1 MGGDSAAMTVIAKA
15 DVRDAAWKAVLGRV
29 QALVRAA
36 RVPAGAVVVLVP
48 YAQLMGEAQRRWARA
63 YPDGFAPRFETTR
76 NWAARIAPFVPEGDD
91 LARDTA
97 RDTLTARSLLDRA
110 GLGEHRDV
118 LATPLLEAACQL
130 APAVAAVPPE
140 RREAWAA
147 EARALLAPAGEG
159 VALRYE
165 AAVARIALEWA
176 LATRHAT
183 DVLFEPQVR
192 RATPALVVL
201 DGFQPDPLAHA
212 LCALWGEQGACAVPL
227 PAAGI
232 GIGIGTGAH
241 TGEGSVSADG
251 VQVTAGYIAFHAAS
265 DAEDE
270 AQRAAAC
277 VLRHVGEGRTPVAL
291 AAIDRA
297 LTRRVSA
304 LLSGRGVAVHDENGW
319 TLSTTRA
326 GAHVMAALR
335 ACRAH
340 ASGDTVLDW
349 LKHVPVA
356 EAEALRQAE
365 RWLRRN
371 GSSEWTAAL
380 RGAGLAGADAVDATA
395 SLGTGAS
402 IDEAAPADGWRAL
415 VRQAEAWRGTLQAPR
430 DLPAWLL
437 ALRSLLQATGQWER
451 LEADAAGLRVL
462 AELRLDLA
470 QEAEWRRLDASGRPM
485 SLAEFAHWV
494 DEVLEAGRFR
504 PEFDGD
510 GTPDVVVVPLPQLLA
525 RPFAA
530 LVAAGC
536 DEKRLQAAPEPP
548 GAWTTEQRSQL
559 GLPQRAAL
567 EAAQRAAW
575 EHALSVPHVDVL
587 WRAGDEGGEPLLASP
602 LVLALQATGAGR
614 HASDPRE
621 PREVPLTAVARPLP
635 RGDALPLV
643 RLSSSAYSD
652 LRHCPYRFFALRLL
666 GLQESD
672 ELGAEVDKRD
682 FGNWLHAVLQ
692 RFHETLRDAPVEE
705 EAVRRTLL
713 DAAAEATTRA
723 QRLSPAEFLPFS
735 AGWPA
740 LREGYLR
747 WLADHEAQ
755 GARFREAERRCV
767 QPLGALE
774 LIGTL
779 DRLDAVRS
787 AMPGEP
793 PSVMVIDYKTEGE
806 SATRRRITAG
816 TEDTQLAFYAALLGD
831 DTLRALYVNVG
842 ERGETRSFE
851 QEDVVALRDQLVEG
865 ILHDFARIAEGAP
878 MPALGEGAVCDYCA
892 ARGLCRKD
900 FWSE

>member
-1 MGGDSAAMTVIAKA
+1 MGGDSAAMTVIAKT

-29 QALVRAA
+29 HALVRAA

-118 LATPLLEAACQL
+118 LAAPLLDAACQL

-140 RREAWAA
+140 GREAWAA
-147 EARALLAPAGEG
+147 GARALLAPAGEG
-159 VALRYE
+159 AALRYE

-192 RATPALVVL
+192 RVTPALVVL

-232 GIGIGTGAH
+232 GIAEAGALADDGTAAAG
-241 TGEGSVSADG
+241 G
-251 VQVTAGYIAFHAAS
+251 VPAAAGDIAFHAAA

-277 VLRHVGEGRTPVAL
+277 VLRHVAEGRTPVAL

-304 LLSGRGVAVHDENGW
+304 LLAGRGVAVHDENGW

-340 ASGDTVLDW
+340 ASGDAVLDW

-371 GSSEWTAAL
+371 GSSEWAPAL
-380 RGAGLAGADAVDATA
+380 RGAGIAGTQVAEVIPARA
-395 SLGTGAS
+395 TGAPT
-402 IDEAAPADGWRAL
+402 DEATPDDGWRAL

-430 DLPAWLL
+430 DLPAWLA

-451 LEADAAGLRVL
+451 LEGDAAGLRVL

-510 GTPDVVVVPLPQLLA
+510 GAPEVVVVPLPQMLA

-548 GAWTTEQRSQL
+548 GAWTQAQREGL
-559 GLPQRAAL
+559 GLPTRAML

-575 EHALSVPHVDVL
+575 NHALAVPLVDVL
-587 WRAGDEGGEPLLASP
+587 WRVGDEGGEPLLASP

-614 HASDPRE
+614 HAADPRE
-621 PREVPLTAVARPLP
+621 PRQVPLAAVPRPLP

-779 DRLDAVRS
+779 DRVDAVRS
-787 AMPGEP
+787 AVPGEP

-806 SATRRRITAG
+806 SATRRRIAAG

-851 QEDVVALRDQLVEG
+851 QEEVVALRDQLVEG
-865 ILHDFARIAEGAP
+865 ILHDFARIGEGAP